1 MTQWLA
7 DENFKEEI
15 LDGVWLR
22 LPGAQIVKAKEI
34 GLVSADDLTVLDV
47 AATQQ
52 RILLTHDQ
60 RTIPDFAYARLVDG
74 QPMPGVV
81 VVPWTMPVGVAVDE
95 LELVIGAGTIADLGG
110 KVTRLPIPC

>member
-34 GLVSADDLTVLDV
+34 GLVSADDPTVLDV

-60 RTIPDFAYARLVDG
+60 RTSRTSPMRASWMGSRCLGLWWCPGPCRLAW
-74 QPMPGVV
+74 QL
-81 VVPWTMPVGVAVDE
+81 TNSN
-95 LELVIGAGTIADLGG
+95 L
-110 KVTRLPIPC
+110 